1 MKKFSILLSLA
12 LAVGFTACD
21 DIEDPMPPQSNPQEA
36 IMAADGIAVAHML
49 PTDLNLK
56 DFVDSELG
64 VPVLKIT
71 SVDNQ
76 PAGSEVNVEMQVSA
90 TEDFKKPVSVL
101 TTVVDNVA
109 YANYLDIDNAHRQ
122 LFGKSP
128 AAKTTY
134 VRFEL
139 TLTHNGTTVR
149 FGGADTYFDASSVNV
164 TPIDLGI
171 KIESA
176 YYVITDAA
184 FGDGWD
190 ASAIKLGHSD
200 QNVYDD
206 PVFTSICTLP
216 AGSIQFMGAESMVKA
231 KADAGNEFKYAW
243 GPAESAMSGELIYG
257 ENSRPVTIAK
267 AGEYTVT
274 INMMEGTFTVKAY
287 SPKLYAVGA
296 FNGWG
301 HDVNVFIY
309 ERNGGVHSGLVD
321 MSKAGNKAFEFK
333 FSTQLN
339 WNEGSTAYGVGAE
352 ANLLSTDPGAK
363 NLKLDKGGIYYF
375 KVDTEKMIWEAME
388 ITSFGIVGDATP
400 GGWDAETPLTYAG
413 GLVWKGEVALVG
425 GKEYKFRANNKWDFS
440 LGGSLDNLNEN
451 NAPNFKCAEDGTYE
465 ITLNLSNNQTW
476 KASVVKK

>member
-12 LAVGFTACD
+12 LAAGFTACD

-36 IMAADGIAVAHML
+36 IMSADGITVAHAL

-64 VPVLKIT
+64 VPVLNIT
-71 SVDNQ
+71 NVDNQ
-76 PAGSEVNVEMQVSA
+76 PDGSEVNVEMQVSA
-90 TEDFKKPVSVL
+90 TEDFKKPISIN
-101 TTVVDNVA
+101 TTVVDKVA
-109 YANYLDIDNAHRQ
+109 YAYYLDLDNAHRQ

-176 YYVITDAA
+176 YYVITDAM
-184 FGDGWD
+184 FGEGWD

-216 AGSIQFMGAESMVKA
+216 AGSIQFMGAETMVKA
-231 KADAGNEFKYAW
+231 KADAGNEFMYAW
-243 GPAESAMSGELIYG
+243 GPAETAMSGELVFG
-257 ENSRPVTIAK
+257 ENAKPIEIKK

-274 INMMEGTFTVKAY
+274 INMMEGTFIVKAY
-287 SPKLYAVGA
+287 SPKLYAVGG

-301 HDVNVFIY
+301 HDANVFIY
-309 ERNGGVHSGLVD
+309 ERSGGVHSGLVD
-321 MSKAGNKAFEFK
+321 MTKAGEKAFEFK
-333 FSTQLN
+333 FSTQTN
-339 WNEGSTAYGVGAE
+339 WNGVNYGIGE
-352 ANLLSTDPGAK
+352 EEETLSTDGNAK
-363 NLKLDKGGIYYF
+363 NLTLEKGGIYYF
-375 KVDTEKMIWEAME
+375 TVDTDKMTWKSME
-388 ITSFGIVGDATP
+388 ITSFGIIGDATP
-400 GGWDAETPLTYAG
+400 GGWDAETELTYAG

-451 NAPNFKCAEDGTYE
+451 NAPNLKCAEDGTYE

>member
-1 MKKFSILLSLA
+1 M
-12 LAVGFTACD
+12 AVGFTACD

-36 IMAADGIAVAHML
+36 IMAADGIAVAHAL

-216 AGSIQFMGAESMVKA
+216 AGSIQFMGAESMV
-231 KADAGNEFKYAW
+231 
-243 GPAESAMSGELIYG
+243 
-257 ENSRPVTIAK
+257 
-267 AGEYTVT
+267 
-274 INMMEGTFTVKAY
+274 
-287 SPKLYAVGA
+287 
-296 FNGWG
+296 
-301 HDVNVFIY
+301 
-309 ERNGGVHSGLVD
+309 
-321 MSKAGNKAFEFK
+321 
-333 FSTQLN
+333 
-339 WNEGSTAYGVGAE
+339 
-352 ANLLSTDPGAK
+352 
-363 NLKLDKGGIYYF
+363 
-375 KVDTEKMIWEAME
+375 
-388 ITSFGIVGDATP
+388 
-400 GGWDAETPLTYAG
+400 
-413 GLVWKGEVALVG
+413 
-425 GKEYKFRANNKWDFS
+425 
-440 LGGSLDNLNEN
+440 
-451 NAPNFKCAEDGTYE
+451 
-465 ITLNLSNNQTW
+465 
-476 KASVVKK
+476 

>member
-1 MKKFSILLSLA
+1 
-12 LAVGFTACD
+12 
-21 DIEDPMPPQSNPQEA
+21 
-36 IMAADGIAVAHML
+36 MAADGIAVAHAL

-101 TTVVDNVA
+101 TTVVDKVA

-231 KADAGNEFKYAW
+231 KADAGNEFMYAW
-243 GPAESAMSGELIYG
+243 GP
-257 ENSRPVTIAK
+257 
-267 AGEYTVT
+267 
-274 INMMEGTFTVKAY
+274 
-287 SPKLYAVGA
+287 
-296 FNGWG
+296 
-301 HDVNVFIY
+301 
-309 ERNGGVHSGLVD
+309 
-321 MSKAGNKAFEFK
+321 
-333 FSTQLN
+333 
-339 WNEGSTAYGVGAE
+339 
-352 ANLLSTDPGAK
+352 
-363 NLKLDKGGIYYF
+363 
-375 KVDTEKMIWEAME
+375 
-388 ITSFGIVGDATP
+388 
-400 GGWDAETPLTYAG
+400 
-413 GLVWKGEVALVG
+413 
-425 GKEYKFRANNKWDFS
+425 
-440 LGGSLDNLNEN
+440 
-451 NAPNFKCAEDGTYE
+451 C
-465 ITLNLSNNQTW
+465 
-476 KASVVKK
+476 